1 MIRLPVTAEPAESAG
16 QPALRVELR
25 NDGDEPA
32 RDVELEASLGAWRH
46 REPTRR
52 ELAPGETVSLTLP
65 LAAPPATPGR
75 YPAIVRVRYGD
86 LNGYRFSALAATAV
100 AVGGESDGDW
110 VIPTLS
116 PAVVEGAGTLKL
128 EVLALGTAPGP
139 ARVRLVLPDELSCDL
154 PERGISLEPDT
165 LRTVEFAVVNR
176 HATPGSAYA
185 VWAFVEGERGGRHL
199 LEVVEGS
206 VQVTGRAL
214 PGWRA
219 YAGWAATGVALC
231 VVLILMGRRRGDG
244 DKADVDIRPTPEDIR
259 PTPGELRST
268 PGDGLYAVTVLVGV
282 TLFVL
287 WQLAPLDLLRNTTTV
302 GGDTP
307 AHHYLASHLKEQ
319 LLHHGRIV
327 SWADGWWCGFPMFQY
342 YFCLPYLA
350 MALGSLVI
358 PFNIAFKLGS
368 VAGLVLTPLCAYLA
382 GRLWRLPRP
391 VPLVLAVAMVPFLF
405 VRTHTMWGVNTSST
419 LAGMIANSWSFAL
432 MLVAV
437 ASVTRDAA
445 DGRFRWRSVALLVL
459 VIASHFF
466 TSVMLALT
474 LAAVPVL
481 VMLGGSWRSRLDGIS
496 PSSPPATR
504 LMEGERPREPE
515 GNSATLASDFR
526 VSGMCPGALRVI
538 ALEGGLALLLMA
550 WWWVPLLAKS
560 GYSVDFGSNW
570 QFALATSFPPYTAGV
585 LVFAAVALAWG
596 WRHRLIAVGICAW
609 LGVCSLLLF
618 RFGFTLSPVFVNVR
632 LWPFLFFA
640 VMALG
645 AIGAGL
651 LLGRVR
657 GWAVWG
663 GAGAVAVLVAVRIG
677 DSVAAFP
684 GPGLTRTWA
693 AWNFSGL
700 ESKPGGRVFER
711 LVLPLRGTPGRLA
724 NDLADEN
731 NQLGSSRIF
740 ELAPHLAGKPVLEGG
755 VVNSAIGS
763 LYAYYLQGETSRSS
777 AGFPS
782 LVTPASFD
790 MARGTRHLELFNVKH
805 FIARSPE
812 TQAALRRMSE
822 WRFLEREGAWEL
834 FELTS
839 HAGRAVTVLTNWPAV
854 VETED
859 WKRCSLEWLYTP
871 QGLDRFAVFVRPGET
886 NDLPSGLE
894 RMEGDT
900 FRDRLKAARVPG
912 GAAWPAGSSVPVT
925 TDPVRDER
933 VENDRI
939 SFVTSA
945 LGAPHLV
952 KVSWF
957 PNWKVRGAR
966 RVFMVSPAFLLVFP
980 ERERVELYYGSVWSD
995 WLGWG
1000 LTALGVFAVLAYG
1013 VRGASVMVTRTEVCG
1028 SAPGFKA

>member
-1 MIRLPVTAEPAESAG
+1 MPLDARRFRRGGWRYAARIALCCLCGAGPGTAGVIRLPVTAEPVESAG
-16 QPALRVELR
+16 RAALRVELR
-25 NDGDEPA
+25 NEGDAPA
-32 RDVELEASLGAWRH
+32 RDVELEASLGVWRH
-46 REPTRR
+46 REPLRR
-52 ELAPGETVSLTLP
+52 ELGPGETVSLTLP
-65 LAAPPATPGR
+65 IAGPPAAPGR
-75 YPAIVRVRYGD
+75 YPAIVRARYGD
-86 LNGYRFSALAATAV
+86 LNGYRFSSVAVTAF
-100 AVGGESDGDW
+100 AVGGVGAGDDEW
-110 VIPTLS
+110 VIPTLA
-116 PAVVEGAGTLKL
+116 PTVVEGAGTLKL
-128 EVLALGTAPGP
+128 QTLSLEAAPGP
-139 ARVRLVLPDELSCDL
+139 ARARLVLPDELACDA
-154 PERGISLEPDT
+154 PERGVELEPDI
-165 LRTVEFAVVNR
+165 LRTVEFSVVNR
-176 HATPGSAYA
+176 RATPGSAYA
-185 VWAFVEGERGGRHL
+185 VWALVEGERDGRHL
-199 LEVVEGS
+199 LEVVEGV
-206 VQVTGRAL
+206 VQVTGRAA
-214 PGWRA
+214 PGWRT
-219 YAGWAATGVALC
+219 YAGWAAAGMALC
-231 VVLILMGRRRGDG
+231 AVLMGLGRRRGAG
-244 DKADVDIRPTPEDIR
+244 AQGATEIR
-259 PTPGELRST
+259 PTPGNGRVT
-268 PGDGLYAVTVLVGV
+268 GAVLAMV

-307 AHHYLASHLKEQ
+307 AHHYLAGHLKTQ

-391 VPLVLAVAMVPFLF
+391 APLALAVAMAPFLF
-405 VRTHTMWGVNTSST
+405 VRTHVMWGVNTSST

-466 TSVMLALT
+466 TSVMLVLT

-481 VMLGGSWRSRLDGIS
+481 VMLGRSLGVR
-496 PSSPPATR
+496 
-504 LMEGERPREPE
+504 PE
-515 GNSATLASDFR
+515 GASASAMAE
-526 VSGMCPGALRVI
+526 VCI
-538 ALEGGLALLLMA
+538 KEGGLAALLMA

-570 QFALATSFPPYTAGV
+570 PFALAASFPPYTAAV
-585 LVFAAVALAWG
+585 LVFAVVALAWG
-596 WRHRLIAVGICAW
+596 WRRRWLAVGVCAW
-609 LGVCSLLLF
+609 LGACSLLLF
-618 RFGFTLSPVFVNVR
+618 RFGFAVSPVFVNVR

-657 GWAVWG
+657 GQAAWVV
-663 GAGAVAVLVAVRIG
+663 AGAVAVLVAVRIG

-693 AWNFSGL
+693 EWNFSGL

-731 NQLGSSRIF
+731 NPLGSSRIF

-755 VVNSAIGS
+755 IVNSAIGS

-777 AGFPS
+777 AGFPA
-782 LVTPASFD
+782 LVTPATFD
-790 MARGTRHLELFNVKH
+790 MERGTRHLELFNVKH

-812 TQAALRRMSE
+812 TQAALRRLPE

-839 HAGRAVTVLTNWPAV
+839 HEGRAVTVLTNWPV
-854 VETED
+854 GVETED

-871 QGLDRFAVFVRPGET
+871 QALDRFAIFVRPGET
-886 NDLPSGLE
+886 NDLPPGLDRLAGDAFRE
-894 RMEGDT
+894 RM
-900 FRDRLKAARVPG
+900 KALRTAG
-912 GAAWPAGSSVPVT
+912 GAAWSAGSAVPVRGN
-925 TDPVRDER
+925 PIREER
-933 VENDRI
+933 VENDRV

-952 KVSWF
+952 KISWF

-980 ERERVELYYGSVWSD
+980 DRERVELYYGSVWSD

-1000 LTALGVFAVLAYG
+1000 LTALGVLAG
-1013 VRGASVMVTRTEVCG
+1013 ALLPHRGRWRMIRPARG
-1028 SAPGFKA
+1028 WGIR